1 MRLWSYSGGAG
12 RNGRSVLPKESINE
26 RREAIVTGI
35 AGITATVAVAP
46 RTNAE
51 ASPEANPD
59 LDQIRA
65 LLQAHD
71 EAFTNQDLDTVM
83 ACFQGPF
90 D

>member
-1 MRLWSYSGGAG
+1 M
-12 RNGRSVLPKESINE
+12 N
-26 RREAIVTGI
+26 RREAIGTGM

-46 RTNAE
+46 RANSE

-71 EAFTNQDLDTVM
+71 EAFTNKT
-83 ACFQGPF
+83 
-90 D
+90 